1 MQAIYEGKAKRLFE
15 TENPNELRM
24 EFKDDATA
32 FNGQKHA
39 QFANKGVLN
48 KRLSVLLYEM
58 LEKEGVSTHYVGDLG
73 EREFLVKRTEIILIE
88 VVVRNYVAGSLQKR
102 TGLEEGQKLRQAIVE
117 FYYKSD
123 DLGDPM
129 ITEEHIRELKLA
141 SNDELTKIKRQAL
154 RINLLLIKFWE
165 KAGIQLVDFKLEFG
179 RLYPEKKNIVL
190 ADEISPD
197 TCRLWDIET
206 GEKLDKDRFR
216 ADLGDLMEG
225 YAKVLDRAEGA
236 IEDQG

>member
-1 MQAIYEGKAKRLFE
+1 MQPIYEGKAKRLFE

-39 QFANKGVLN
+39 QFENKGVLN
-48 KRLSVLLYEM
+48 KRLSILLYEM
-58 LEKEGVSTHYVGDLG
+58 LEKEGVSTHFVEDLG

-102 TGLEEGQKLRQAIVE
+102 TGLAEGQRLRQAIVE
-117 FYYKSD
+117 FYYKD
-123 DLGDPM
+123 DNLGDPM
-129 ITEEHIRELKLA
+129 ITEEHIRELELA

-154 RINLLLIKFWE
+154 RINLLLTKFWE

-197 TCRLWDIET
+197 TCRLWDVAT

-216 ADLGDLMEG
+216 SDLGDLMEG
-225 YAKVLDRAEGA
+225 YMKVLDRAEGA